1 MDVGTTTSTIE
12 RTTCA
17 ESGLSQNE
25 KSRVGRLEGPKES
38 QTVAVS
44 GEMATTTP
52 TTAKTAMPLL
62 GPVEIAKIGEVVASH
77 NVMGESPNRSPA
89 RLGLGPGRPVV
100 ARNVG
105 LFVIV
110 AVSSKAERTR
120 PVGLEGMDGQD
131 ADVEIVEVANVEPIY
146 ADALALPV
154 MARRHVNVVHA
165 RPV

>member
-1 MDVGTTTSTIE
+1 MGTTTSTIE

-17 ESGLSQNE
+17 ESGPSQNE

-62 GPVEIAKIGEVVASH
+62 GLDEIARIGEVVASR
-77 NVMGESPNRSPA
+77 NAMAESPNRSPA

-105 LFVIV
+105 PYAIV
-110 AVSSKAERTR
+110 AASSKAERTR
-120 PVGLEGMDGQD
+120 PVGLEGMDGRV
-131 ADVEIVEVANVEPIY
+131 AVVEIDEVASPGPIY
-146 ADALALPV
+146 AVALVLPV
-154 MARRHVNVVHA
+154 MARRHVSAVLA